1 MVRTVLRVVCAVSAL
16 VMVTA
21 IAFIAIIEVYSVA
34 TAFLFSKPFLEETRE
49 RLLIGAIS
57 LTLGFAAA
65 ALLWVRTGHF
75 SLRQL
80 VAAAAAGSVLVAA
93 LVAFA
98 VYAVWSFNSV
108 FEIYDTDRGYVA
120 EGVIDTRLYCLTGL
134 YLPRGAHGMHVLSVG
149 GLSPVLLLEF
159 TAAPNE
165 ARAFLERMRVINAA
179 FPMEQHVGILPTDV
193 TQYGRDKNWWRPR
206 NDLPWFY
213 DKVGGDVRF
222 IQVDYDT
229 GRVYLLVASR

>member
-1 MVRTVLRVVCAVSAL
+1 MLRMMLRVVCAVSAL

-21 IAFIAIIEVYSVA
+21 IAFIAIVEVYSVA
-34 TAFLFSKPFLEETRE
+34 TAFLFSKLFLEETRE

-134 YLPRGAHGMHVLSVG
+134 HLPRGTHGMHVLSIG

-165 ARAFLERMRVINAA
+165 ACDFLERMRAA
-179 FPMEQHVGILPTDV
+179 LSVEQHVGVLPTDV

-213 DKVGGDVRF
+213 LEVGGDVRF
-222 IQVDYDT
+222 IQVDNDT
-229 GRVYLLVASR
+229 GRVYLLIASQ